1 MKNNCIDRL
10 IFTVKKNKIEDI
22 QWLQNVEQINNVP
35 IKSLMMNVQY
45 IKIVN
50 TACIAYQSMKME
62 RFKTTKNRRE
72 KLSLNS
78 KENRRVIRMSG

>member
-1 MKNNCIDRL
+1 MDA
-10 IFTVKKNKIEDI
+10 VKKNKIEDI
-22 QWLQNVEQINNVP
+22 HWLQNVEQINNVP

-62 RFKTTKNRRE
+62 QFKTTKNRRE

-78 KENRRVIRMSG
+78 KEIRRVIRMSG